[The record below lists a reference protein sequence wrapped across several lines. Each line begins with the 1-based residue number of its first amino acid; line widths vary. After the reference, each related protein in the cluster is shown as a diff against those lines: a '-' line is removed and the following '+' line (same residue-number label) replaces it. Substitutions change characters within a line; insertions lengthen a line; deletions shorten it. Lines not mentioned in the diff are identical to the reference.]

1 MSRSSI
7 VAEYKK
13 ARSNYLRRRRRLLSQ
28 GFEIELIPIPKRITE
43 GSIRRLK
50 KQTGKYMKNTAE
62 KRARKQEKER
72 KRKEATQPV
81 RKTQQSQPISH
92 VPQLQVSDVPDAAKI
107 ALERFRES
115 INDVTPRIASI
126 LRAFLKENAD
136 SLDDIALA
144 LMNNPELQPSPQDSE
159 RGVEYKIYLLQNIV
173 DSGTSDELEL
183 ASDVVYEEE

>member
-13 ARSNYLRRRRRLLSQ
+13 ARTNYLRRRRRLISQ
-28 GFEIELIPIPKRITE
+28 GYEIELIPIPKRVTE

-50 KQTGKYMKNTAE
+50 KQTGAYMKKTAE
-62 KRARKQEKER
+62 KRLRKQEK
-72 KRKEATQPV
+72 KRKQEQRSRAQ
-81 RKTQQSQPISH
+81 RKTQQ
-92 VPQLQVSDVPDAAKI
+92 PQDPNVPDAAKI
-107 ALERFRES
+107 ALEHFREVIS
-115 INDVTPRIASI
+115 DMTPRVGAI
-126 LRAFLKENAD
+126 LRNFLKENAD
-136 SLDDIALA
+136 SLDDIAIA

-159 RGVEYKIYLLQNIV
+159 RGVEYKIYLLQNVV

>member
-13 ARSNYLRRRRRLLSQ
+13 ARANYLRRRRRLISQ

-50 KQTGKYMKNTAE
+50 KQTGAYMKKTAE
-62 KRARKQEKER
+62 NRVKKQEKIRKQEQR
-72 KRKEATQPV
+72 TQAT
-81 RKTQQSQPISH
+81 RKTQQSQPTTYTQQ
-92 VPQLQVSDVPDAAKI
+92 PQLQNVPDAAKI
-107 ALERFRES
+107 AMERFRES
-115 INDVTPRIASI
+115 INDVTSRIASI

-173 DSGTSDELEL
+173 DAGTSDELEL

>member
-13 ARSNYLRRRRRLLSQ
+13 ARTNYLRRRRRLMSQ
-28 GFEIELIPIPKRITE
+28 GYEIELIPIPKRVTE

-50 KQTGKYMKNTAE
+50 KQTGTYMTKTAE
-62 KRARKQEKER
+62 KRARTREKER
-72 KRKEATQPV
+72 KQEQTTTYT
-81 RKTQQSQPISH
+81 RKTQQSQPTTYIPQ
-92 VPQLQVSDVPDAAKI
+92 PQLANVPDAAKI

-115 INDVTPRIASI
+115 INDVTSRIASI

-136 SLDDIALA
+136 ALDDIALA

-173 DSGTSDELEL
+173 DAGTSDELEL

>member
-13 ARSNYLRRRRRLLSQ
+13 ARTNYLRRRRRLISK
-28 GFEIELIPIPKRITE
+28 GYEIELIPIPKRVTE

-50 KQTGKYMKNTAE
+50 KQTGAYMKKTAE
-62 KRARKQEKER
+62 KRERKQEK
-72 KRKEATQPV
+72 KRKQEQRTQSQ
-81 RKTQQSQPISH
+81 RKTQQSQPASYI
-92 VPQLQVSDVPDAAKI
+92 PQPQVTDVPDAAKI
-107 ALERFRES
+107 ALERFREA
-115 INDVTPRIASI
+115 INDMTPRIAAI
-126 LRAFLKENAD
+126 LRNFLKENGD
-136 SLDDIALA
+136 SLDDIAIA

-159 RGVEYKIYLLQNIV
+159 RGVEYKIYLLQNVV

>member
-13 ARSNYLRRRRRLLSQ
+13 ARTNYLRRRRRLISQ
-28 GFEIELIPIPKRITE
+28 GYEIELIPIPKRITE

-50 KQTGKYMKNTAE
+50 KQTGVYMKKTADKRRRKRE
-62 KRARKQEKER
+62 KEKKQEQR
-72 KRKEATQPV
+72 IQPT
-81 RKTQQSQPISH
+81 RKTQQSQPTTYTPQ
-92 VPQLQVSDVPDAAKI
+92 PQLLNVPDAAKI

-115 INDVTPRIASI
+115 INDMTSRIASI

-136 SLDDIALA
+136 NLDDIALA

-173 DSGTSDELEL
+173 DVGTSDELEL